1 MGRSRHRLLFV
12 APPPGTIRTPD
23 QRLRVFVSSTLKEL
37 APERKTARVA
47 IERLHLAAVMFELG
61 ARPHP
66 PRDLYR
72 SYLNQSDIFVGLYW
86 RSYGW
91 VAAGEA
97 VSGLEDEYDLAS
109 ALPKLIYIKEAGEP
123 PEPRLGELL
132 GRIRGDDSASFKR
145 FTDAADLAELL
156 EADLATLLAERFDE
170 SRLAPPTVVSAPA
183 PEPAPVL
190 ADFDAAPGSAL
201 PAPLTGLIGRERETQ
216 AIGQMLRRPTVR
228 LVTVTGPGGIGK
240 TRLAIEVG
248 RSLGEVFPDGV
259 AFVDLSAVSDPAWVP
274 NAIADALGVR
284 DTGDAPLTAKLV
296 TALRRGRRLLILDNF
311 EQVPAAATTLSGL
324 LAAAPELKM
333 LVTSRRLLRMAGE
346 YGFDVGPLDLPR
358 LPRVETGET
367 DGPCVALFVER
378 AHAVKPDFELTGENA
393 EAVVRICLAL
403 DGVPL
408 AIELAAARI
417 RILPPQAMLE
427 RLDRRLP
434 LLAGD
439 RIDLPQRQ
447 QTLRATIEWS
457 TSLLS
462 DDENQLLAKL
472 GVFEGGFGLEAAER
486 VASTH
491 DVDTI
496 RILGTL
502 VDNSLVHERDSD
514 GRSLFSMLATVR
526 EYALEQLNAQGDL
539 DELRRRHADYYSSL
553 AATASP
559 ELKGERQR
567 EWVVRLADDRDNL
580 RAAIR
585 CLLDRRDWGAA
596 AGFSWNLYLF
606 WWIGGL
612 LGEVRVWM
620 EEVLAAEEPLS
631 DRTRAVALYF
641 TGAIAF
647 LEDPTGTVLPGL
659 TESAALFHRDHAAA
673 DEALALI
680 SVALAQLAAA
690 SPDQAVAAL
699 ETGLGLA
706 RTSGDR
712 WEESMTLITLGRV
725 YLLRQD
731 VDRAL
736 GTFTSSLA
744 IAREQRDE
752 LGQAIALHHLGW
764 AQLLAG
770 SADLARASFEESL
783 ATSVRLGHDDGIAY
797 GLEGLV
803 GVAAATEDVRRAGVL
818 LGAAEGLRDIT
829 GLYNA
834 ATFSFHR
841 RWVDP
846 IRASEAA
853 AELEAA
859 RTQGRALPV
868 RDAVDFALSPSA
880 EHPDRAG
887 VSGGQP

>member
-1 MGRSRHRLLFV
+1 
-12 APPPGTIRTPD
+12 
-23 QRLRVFVSSTLKEL
+23 LRVFVSSTLKEL
-37 APERKTARVA
+37 ASERKAARAA

-72 SYLNQSDIFVGLYW
+72 SYLNQSDIFVGVYW
-86 RSYGW
+86 HSYGW

-109 ALPKLIYIKEAGEP
+109 ALPKLIYIKESGEP
-123 PEPRLGELL
+123 PEARLSDLL
-132 GRIRGDDSASFKR
+132 ARIRGDDTASFKR
-145 FTDAADLAELL
+145 FTDATDLAELL

-170 SRLAPPTVVSAPA
+170 SRAGPPTAV
-183 PEPAPVL
+183 PAPVEPGPVGPGSGGPGPV
-190 ADFDAAPGSAL
+190 ATAPAFDAAPGSEL

-216 AIGQMLRRPTVR
+216 AIGQLLLRPSVR

-248 RSLGEVFPDGV
+248 RSLGEAFQDGV
-259 AFVDLSAVSDPAWVP
+259 AFVDLSTVSDPALVP

-296 TALRRGRRLLILDNF
+296 TALRHQRRLLILDNF
-311 EQVPAAATTLSGL
+311 EQVTAAATTLSVL
-324 LAAAPELKM
+324 LSAAPDLKM
-333 LVTSRRLLRMAGE
+333 LVTSRRLLRLAGE

-358 LPRVETGET
+358 LPRSATGET

-393 EAVVRICLAL
+393 GAVVRICLAL

-462 DDENQLLAKL
+462 DEENQLLAKL

-486 VASTH
+486 VTATR

-502 VDNSLVHERDSD
+502 LDNSLVRERDSD

-526 EYALEQLNAQGDL
+526 EFALEQLTAHGDL
-539 DELRRRHADYYSSL
+539 DELRRRHADYYIAL

-559 ELKGERQR
+559 ELKGARQR
-567 EWVVRLADDRDNL
+567 EWVVRLGDDRDNL
-580 RAAIR
+580 RAAVR
-585 CLLDRRDWGAA
+585 CLLERGDWDAV

-620 EEVLAAEEPLS
+620 EEVLAAGEPLS

-659 TESAALFHRDHAAA
+659 TESAALFHRDEAAA

-690 SPDQAVAAL
+690 RPEQAVAAL
-699 ETGLGLA
+699 ETGLNLA
-706 RTSGDR
+706 RKSGDR

-725 YLLRQD
+725 HLLRQD
-731 VDRAL
+731 VARAL
-736 GTFTSSLA
+736 ETFSSSLA
-744 IAREQRDE
+744 IAREQSDD

-764 AQLLAG
+764 AQLFAG
-770 SADLARASFEESL
+770 SADRAGASFEESL

-803 GVAAATEDVRRAGVL
+803 GVAAAMADVRRAGIL
-818 LGAAEGLRDIT
+818 LGAAEGLRDTT

-834 ATFSFHR
+834 PTFSFHR
-841 RWVDP
+841 RWTDP
-846 IRASEAA
+846 IRASDAA
-853 AELEAA
+853 AELETA
-859 RTQGRALPV
+859 RAQGRGLPV
-868 RDAVDFALSPSA
+868 HDAVDFALSPAA
-880 EHPDRAG
+880 EHPDAHA
-887 VSGGQP
+887 VASGGQP